1 MTSHPSPETEKG
13 LALVPCPHGVAET
26 VQRLEALLAA
36 KGVRLFAKV
45 DHAAGAGTVGLAL
58 RPTVLLI
65 FGNPSVGTPL
75 MQSNQTIGVD
85 LPLHVL
91 VWEDEAGRAWL
102 AYPRPADLAE
112 RHGIHDRDESVK
124 AMTAG
129 LEGLARAA
137 TAP

>member
-1 MTSHPSPETEKG
+1 MTSHPSPEPEKG
-13 LALVPCPHGVAET
+13 LALVPSAHGVAET

-36 KGVRLFAKV
+36 KGVRLFAKI
-45 DHAAGAGTVGLAL
+45 DHAAGAREAGFPL

-85 LPLHVL
+85 LPLRAL
-91 VWEDEAGRAWL
+91 IWEDETGRTWL
-102 AYPRPADLAE
+102 AYPKPADLAE
-112 RHGIHDRDESVK
+112 RHGVHDRTEVLN

-129 LEGLARAA
+129 LDALARAA